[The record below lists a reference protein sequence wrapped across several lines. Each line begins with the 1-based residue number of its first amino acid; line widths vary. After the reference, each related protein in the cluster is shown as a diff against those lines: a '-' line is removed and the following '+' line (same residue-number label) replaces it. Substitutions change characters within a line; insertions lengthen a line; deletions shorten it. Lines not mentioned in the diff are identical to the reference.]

1 MAHLD
6 ADRLQPLW
14 LADAGEL
21 QQLRRVN
28 RAGADDHF
36 AGGARFALLAM
47 HVVAHADAALA
58 VEQQAFGQ
66 RVGDDGQVRPGASGI
81 EVTDRGAHTATP
93 ADGRLGHA
101 DAVLL
106 GAVVVLGV
114 GDADLAGGLDQRIID
129 RAALVALGHLQRSV
143 AAAIVLVGIALE
155 ALHVAED
162 RQHLAIAPATIA
174 ELRPG
179 VVVLRLATHEHHAV
193 DR

>member
-1 MAHLD
+1 MPSA
-6 ADRLQPLW
+6 LQPLR

-21 QQLRRVN
+21 QQLRRVD
-28 RAGADDHF
+28 RAGADDHL
-36 AGGARFALLAM
+36 AGGARLALLAI
-47 HVVAHADAALA
+47 HGVAHADAALA

-66 RVGDDGQVRPGASGI
+66 RVGLDGQVRPPARGI
-81 EVTDRGAHTATP
+81 EVADGGAHPAAP

-106 GAVVVLGV
+106 RAVVVLGV
-114 GDADLAGGLDQRIID
+114 GDADLAGGLDQRIVD
-129 RAALVALGHLQRSV
+129 RAALVAFGHLQRSV
-143 AAAIVLVGIALE
+143 AAAIFLVGVALE

-162 RQHLAIAPATIA
+162 RQHLAIAPAAIA

-179 VVVLRLATHEHHAV
+179 VVVLRLAAHEHHAV